1 MMAVMQRD
9 GRVKGIS
16 KKRKSKVANIARLS
30 KMEVAIAGKTGCGVC
45 GEPLSGSIRLAPP
58 SRFFDLHLVALAL
71 LIAPN
76 PYKSLDALS
85 LELVLSRTEL
95 IIHVSLET
103 LGGSPNAY
111 FAQFSI

>member
-1 MMAVMQRD
+1 MMQRD
-9 GRVKGIS
+9 ERVKGIS

-58 SRFFDLHLVALAL
+58 SRFFDLHLRLVALAL